1 MNFVTVTN
9 GKKTLTFKKDTV
21 WDLELNKNDIFVNVL
36 NEQASLTHY
45 KLTFKTQR
53 HAKDEHTKFLTQ
65 LNVN

>member
-1 MNFVTVTN
+1 MNFVSITN

-21 WDLELNKNDIFVNVL
+21 WELVLEKNVIYVNVL
-36 NEQASLTHY
+36 NEQASITQN

>member
-1 MNFVTVTN
+1 MNFVSITN

-21 WDLELNKNDIFVNVL
+21 WELELNKNVMVVCIL
-36 NEQASLTHY
+36 NEQASLTRNE
-45 KLTFKTQR
+45 LTFKTQR